1 MFILAEDYQ
10 LYEIADVTTSEVMDL
25 KTTLNLTEPPL
36 CMCAGATYTRHDVT
50 IDLYVSDPTGS
61 LLQVGKEDC
70 LPVVCILFFQ
80 NSFHNYSYFSIH
92 SVRHP
97 EVFPIQCAFLQMAQ
111 KLLCF
116 I

>member
-61 LLQVGKEDC
+61 LLQIGKEDC
-70 LPVVCILFFQ
+70 LPVVCTFFRNPYSLLFL
-80 NSFHNYSYFSIH
+80 
-92 SVRHP
+92 
-97 EVFPIQCAFLQMAQ
+97 FLH
-111 KLLCF
+111 
-116 I
+116 